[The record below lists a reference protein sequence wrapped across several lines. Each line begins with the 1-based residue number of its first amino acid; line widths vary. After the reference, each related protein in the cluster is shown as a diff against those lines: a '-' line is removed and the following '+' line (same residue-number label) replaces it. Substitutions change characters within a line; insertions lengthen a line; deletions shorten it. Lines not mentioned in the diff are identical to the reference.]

1 MTSKIAY
8 LGPKGTNSEEAAL
21 FLPFEGERI
30 GYRTIPDVLEAADRN
45 EAHYGIVPIENS
57 IEGSVNQSIDWLIHE
72 VNLSLWAEV
81 VLPIH
86 HGLYVHPMQKE
97 IPFNKIEKVYSHP
110 QAIAQSHRFIR
121 REFPQAEIEFMPST
135 GEACRFIFE
144 APDKP
149 WAAIGN
155 RRAAELYQLHPL
167 AKDIQDYKENHTRFL
182 MVGHDEPLLPPA
194 PEKKTTILVT
204 LGSDFPGALHQVLSC
219 FSWRKINLSRI
230 ESRPTKRGLGSYHF
244 FIDIERPMDA
254 ILLPS
259 TFAEIEALGCKV
271 RFLGS
276 YPVYRANGQ
285 AHKE

>member
-1 MTSKIAY
+1 MKPKIAY
-8 LGPKGTNSEEAAL
+8 LGPIGTNSEEAAL
-21 FLPFEGERI
+21 FLPFEGEPI
-30 GYRTIPDVLEAADRN
+30 GYRTIPDVLEAADRG
-45 EAHYGIVPIENS
+45 EVEYGIVPIENS

-72 VNLSLWAEV
+72 VNLTIWAEV

-86 HGLYVHPMQKE
+86 HGLYVHPSRQGILLSE
-97 IPFNKIEKVYSHP
+97 IERIYSHP
-110 QAIAQSHRFIR
+110 QAIAQSHRFLR
-121 REFPQAEIEFMPST
+121 SKLPQAEIEFLPST
-135 GEACRFIFE
+135 AEACRVVDE
-144 APDKP
+144 SPEKP
-149 WAAIGN
+149 WAAIAN
-155 RRAAELYQLHPL
+155 RRAAQIYQLAPL
-167 AKDIQDYKENHTRFL
+167 AQEVQDYAENHTRFL
-182 MVGHDEPLLPPA
+182 MVGHNEPKLPPS
-194 PEKKTTILVT
+194 PERKTTILVT

-276 YPVYRANGQ
+276 YPVYRQNGEHQ
-285 AHKE
+285 D